1 MSLCVGSHLSRML
14 SPDLFSCSPC
24 VCEYLGRG
32 PRGTRGRAAPPPASS
47 TWDVAGQT
55 AGSGESA
62 RLPVLVCLINL
73 RTGFLEVG
81 SSRPLRSSRVAGKCS
96 LRQMAEKR
104 RVKPRGARGSAAG
117 PIGGPLIRYYPAR
130 PPARPPSAGV
140 TALRALPRETAAN
153 DSADTRVLSPAA
165 QERPCVLIL
174 LFFHQNC
181 EKHKMFLIGK
191 MKTLRLTITTESQ
204 AVPGVLRSS
213 SGPSA
218 GEGCVCVCGGGSLS
232 FLLTPAALRPR
243 SGSRVRW
250 PPQAGRV
257 VFPSLREGHQ
267 ELNGASPA
275 SFTSSQAAR

>member
-47 TWDVAGQT
+47 AWDAAGRT

-117 PIGGPLIRYYPAR
+117 PIGGAFNPLLSWASPRAWGLQ
-130 PPARPPSAGV
+130 PSV
-140 TALRALPRETAAN
+140 PF
-153 DSADTRVLSPAA
+153 P
-165 QERPCVLIL
+165 
-174 LFFHQNC
+174 
-181 EKHKMFLIGK
+181 EKQQ
-191 MKTLRLTITTESQ
+191 RTTQ
-204 AVPGVLRSS
+204 R
-213 SGPSA
+213 
-218 GEGCVCVCGGGSLS
+218 
-232 FLLTPAALRPR
+232 TPA
-243 SGSRVRW
+243 
-250 PPQAGRV
+250 
-257 VFPSLREGHQ
+257 F
-267 ELNGASPA
+267 
-275 SFTSSQAAR
+275 

>member
-1 MSLCVGSHLSRML
+1 M
-14 SPDLFSCSPC
+14 
-24 VCEYLGRG
+24 
-32 PRGTRGRAAPPPASS
+32 
-47 TWDVAGQT
+47 
-55 AGSGESA
+55 
-62 RLPVLVCLINL
+62 LVCLINL

-96 LRQMAEKR
+96 LRQMAEKC

-117 PIGGPLIRYYPAR
+117 PIGGPLIRYYPACPS
-130 PPARPPSAGV
+130 PPPPSVGV

-204 AVPGVLRSS
+204 AVLGVLRSS

-218 GEGCVCVCGGGSLS
+218 GEGWVGGLAVLSADTRCPPAVLGKPRPLAAPGGS
-232 FLLTPAALRPR
+232 RC
-243 SGSRVRW
+243 V
-250 PPQAGRV
+250 
-257 VFPSLREGHQ
+257 SL
-267 ELNGASPA
+267 AV
-275 SFTSSQAAR
+275 

>member
-47 TWDVAGQT
+47 AWDVAGRT

-96 LRQMAEKR
+96 LRQMAEKC

-117 PIGGPLIRYYPAR
+117 PIGGPLIRYYPG
-130 PPARPPSAGV
+130 RPPSVGV

-191 MKTLRLTITTESQ
+191 MKTLRLTITTEARQFS
-204 AVPGVLRSS
+204 ASS
-213 SGPSA
+213 AAALAAAA
-218 GEGCVCVCGGGSLS
+218 GEGCVCVWGG
-232 FLLTPAALRPR
+232 
-243 SGSRVRW
+243 
-250 PPQAGRV
+250 
-257 VFPSLREGHQ
+257 
-267 ELNGASPA
+267 
-275 SFTSSQAAR
+275 ARCPFC